1 MWQGWVGA
9 LESSGRPF
17 TPYMSPY
24 TSQLGLGASLKA
36 VILFAKSGNRD
47 TDIEIKHMDVKGEVQ
62 GMNWEVWID
71 IYTLLISHITQITSE
86 NLLCS
91 TGNSVQCSV
100 VT

>member
-1 MWQGWVGA
+1 M
-9 LESSGRPF
+9 ESSGRPF

-24 TSQLGLGASLKA
+24 TSQLVLGASLKA

-47 TDIEIKHMDVKGEVQ
+47 TDIEIKHMDIKREVQ
-62 GMNWEVWID
+62 GMNWEIWID
-71 IYTLLISHITQITSE
+71 IYTLLISRMKQVTSE

-91 TGNSVQCSV
+91 TGNSTQCSV